1 MPIFKHAIIRAC
13 ATCRAILSGFRCLS
27 EILLLCG
34 GIAGVLLIVGGAVEV
49 DDWKLTTAM
58 QAGAEAK
65 ARPDQPIYRIDLV
78 PDENAAWIRRGESGI
93 DKVSLTTGHVLDSIP
108 TAGRYVPDAAHSR
121 DGRVHAWSTAPNF
134 LTVSRDAVVLVD
146 EPEIDTIENV
156 SLTSNGSRAAAID
169 ASGRILIWDLTES
182 PPSRNPLMLEA
193 IPHHVKWSP
202 DGERLVAGCGNG
214 LVSLLRSDGR
224 TVWAR
229 NYDQHTTTAVAW
241 SPDGACVVVGQKG
254 GDVVALNAEDGAL
267 LWRSRQDSLQVSAV
281 TFSPDGERLAVSGFD
296 RSVVVISAVDGRRLQ
311 RMPGHYDMVSDL
323 QFLTDGDQIL
333 SGSLDGTLRIWS
345 VSSGRQLRKM

>member
-1 MPIFKHAIIRAC
+1 MPIFKHAIARAC
-13 ATCRAILSGFRCLS
+13 EVCRAVVSGFRCLR

-34 GIAGVLLIVGGAVEV
+34 GIAAVLVIVGWSVEV
-49 DDWKLTTAM
+49 EDWQLTTAM

-65 ARPDQPIYRIDLV
+65 ARPDQPIYRIDLA

-93 DKVSLTTGHVLDSIP
+93 DKVSLATGHVLDWIP

-121 DGRVHAWSTAPNF
+121 DGRVHAWSTAPRF
-134 LTVSRDAVVLVD
+134 FTVTRDGVVLVD

-169 ASGRILIWDLTES
+169 ASGRILIWNLTES
-182 PPSRNPLMLEA
+182 PPSRKPLMLEA
-193 IPHHVKWSP
+193 IPHHVEWSP

-214 LVSLLRSDGR
+214 LVSLLRSDGG

-229 NYDQHTTTAVAW
+229 NYDQHTITAVAW
-241 SPDGACVVVGQKG
+241 SPGGACVVVGQKG

-267 LWRSRQDSLQVSAV
+267 RWRSRQDSIQVSTV

-311 RMPGHYDMVSDL
+311 RMPGHYDMVSAL
-323 QFLTDGDQIL
+323 QFLPDGDQIL

-345 VSSGRQLRKM
+345 ASAGRQLRKM